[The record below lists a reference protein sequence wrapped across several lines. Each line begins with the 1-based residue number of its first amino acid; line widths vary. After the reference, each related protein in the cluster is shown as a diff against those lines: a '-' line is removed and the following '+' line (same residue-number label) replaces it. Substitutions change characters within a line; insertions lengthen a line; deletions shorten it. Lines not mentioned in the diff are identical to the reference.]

1 MSQIKLSQKSLG
13 LLKDRPDLIKKVANC
28 MEVSYNTIIDW
39 MNQNS
44 PMLMMYKCYSLIQKE
59 LLLTDKE
66 MFE

>member
-1 MSQIKLSQKSLG
+1 MSQIKKKKKSLG

>member
-44 PMLMMYKCYSLIQKE
+44 PMLMMYKCYSLTPKE

>member
-1 MSQIKLSQKSLG
+1 MSQIKLSKKSLG